1 MSLAFQPEL
10 PSCINQSHS
19 DLFLTFLSSTSSYFS
34 LHHLPSPLL
43 ISCLQKSLCIQ
54 GHKGLLL
61 LRPNLLS
68 EVSAQWWQGYG
79 VLFSDLR
86 WLKSSW
92 SLAVEWDP
100 EHPILV
106 RYVGV
111 GDTEGQPD
119 LVPDA
124 VVCCS
129 AQGRGIGT
137 R

>member
-1 MSLAFQPEL
+1 M
-10 PSCINQSHS
+10 
-19 DLFLTFLSSTSSYFS
+19 
-34 LHHLPSPLL
+34 
-43 ISCLQKSLCIQ
+43 
-54 GHKGLLL
+54 
-61 LRPNLLS
+61 
-68 EVSAQWWQGYG
+68 
-79 VLFSDLR
+79 LFSDLR

-124 VVCCS
+124 VV
-129 AQGRGIGT
+129 AAAGGGVTGRGALRAVAVISL
-137 R
+137 

>member
-1 MSLAFQPEL
+1 M
-10 PSCINQSHS
+10 
-19 DLFLTFLSSTSSYFS
+19 
-34 LHHLPSPLL
+34 
-43 ISCLQKSLCIQ
+43 
-54 GHKGLLL
+54 LL

-119 LVPDA
+119 LLPDA
-124 VVCCS
+124 VVCSS